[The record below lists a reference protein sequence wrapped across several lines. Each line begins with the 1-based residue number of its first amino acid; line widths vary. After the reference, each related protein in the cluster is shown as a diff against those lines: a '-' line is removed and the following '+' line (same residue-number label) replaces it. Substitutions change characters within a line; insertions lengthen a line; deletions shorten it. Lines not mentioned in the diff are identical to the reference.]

1 MMRIVTPYAALA
13 CLLASSASCSDDGAA
28 TGGGGATTA
37 TGDVTASSGDT
48 TASTGNTT
56 TATTGAGGDGGEGGS
71 TFCAPGSEQP
81 CYTGPSGTEG
91 VGLCQPGIAI
101 CLEDGSGFGSCE
113 GEVLPARET
122 CMVAGDEDCD
132 GSAPNCAGSHLWS
145 KSFGDVEDQHGEGVA
160 SDAAGNVLV
169 VGSFETAIDFGGG
182 TLTNADLTDVFVA
195 KLDPDGN
202 HVFSK
207 RFGEASGEFA
217 YFYVIDA
224 ATDSAGNLLVMGN
237 FFGTLDFGG
246 GPLANSGNLD
256 VFVMKLDPDGNHV
269 FTRGFIGPAV
279 AEGRGLATDAAGN
292 VYVVGSFSETLDC
305 GGGPLT
311 SAGVGDIFV
320 AKLDLDGD
328 HVFSKRF
335 GNAQGQAA
343 TSVAIDAAGNIVVV
357 GSFYGAVDFGGG
369 PIANAG
375 GMDAFLVKL
384 DADGNHILSKSF
396 GNASDQTGTDVS
408 ADPAGN
414 VLITGSF
421 GGSIDFGGGALVTAG
436 GFDVY
441 VAKLD
446 ADANHLF
453 SQGFGDANE
462 QYARH
467 VLTDASGNVLLAGV
481 FMGTMDFGGGPIAS
495 AGSFEG
501 YVAKLDP
508 AGNHVASRRYGGIGE
523 VYSQG
528 LAVDPPGNV
537 LLGGY
542 YELVV
547 DFGGGPHTT
556 EGDNDV
562 FVAKLGL

>member
-1 MMRIVTPYAALA
+1 MVRTVTAYAALA

-28 TGGGGATTA
+28 TGGGGATTG
-37 TGDVTASSGDT
+37 TGDATASTGDT
-48 TASTGNTT
+48 TASTASTT
-56 TATTGAGGDGGEGGS
+56 IATTGNGGEGGEGGAGGS
-71 TFCAPGSEQP
+71 TFCAPGAEQP

-91 VGLCQPGIAI
+91 VGICQSGIAI

-122 CMVAGDEDCD
+122 CMVAADEDCD

-145 KSFGDVEDQHGEGVA
+145 KSFGDVADDQGEGVA
-160 SDAAGNVLV
+160 SDPAGNVLV
-169 VGSFETAIDFGGG
+169 AGSFETSVDFGGG
-182 TLTNADLTDVFVA
+182 PLTNTPSTGPDVFVA

-202 HVFSK
+202 HIFSK
-207 RFGEASGEFA
+207 QFGEASGDFA

-224 ATDSAGNLLVMGN
+224 ATDSAGNL
-237 FFGTLDFGG
+237 FERRK
-246 GPLANSGNLD
+246 
-256 VFVMKLDPDGNHV
+256 FVG
-269 FTRGFIGPAV
+269 
-279 AEGRGLATDAAGN
+279 
-292 VYVVGSFSETLDC
+292 TLDC

-311 SAGVGDIFV
+311 SAGIGDIFV
-320 AKLDLDGD
+320 AKLDPDGN

-343 TSVAIDAAGNIVVV
+343 TSVAIDAAGDVVVV
-357 GSFYGAVDFGGG
+357 GSFYGTIDFGGG

-375 GMDAFLVKL
+375 NMDAFLVKL

-396 GNASDQTGTDVS
+396 GDASDQTGTDVS
-408 ADPAGN
+408 VDSAGN
-414 VLITGSF
+414 ILITGSF
-421 GGSIDFGGGALVTAG
+421 GGSIDFGGGALLSAG
-436 GFDVY
+436 GYDVY

-446 ADANHLF
+446 TDGNHVL
-453 SQGFGDANE
+453 SQRFGNARE

-467 VLTDASGNVLLAGV
+467 VLTDAAGNVILAGV

-508 AGNHVASRRYGGIGE
+508 AGNHVSSRRYGGLGE

-528 LAVDPPGNV
+528 LAVDPSDNV
-537 LLGGY
+537 LLAGY

-562 FVAKLGL
+562 FVAKLEL